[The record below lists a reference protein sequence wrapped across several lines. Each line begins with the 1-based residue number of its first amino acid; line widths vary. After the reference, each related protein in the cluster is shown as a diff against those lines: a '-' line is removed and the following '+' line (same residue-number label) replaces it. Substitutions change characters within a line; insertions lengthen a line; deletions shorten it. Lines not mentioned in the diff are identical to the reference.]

1 MPRIHQNAEKYAR
14 EDFQREI
21 RRQQGYYDL
30 MSQRALADASGI
42 PRSTLWAKLNDPD
55 KLEVAELRKLV
66 KTICP
71 DPLILLALVG
81 YTKQDI
87 KRVKTLL
94 EETA

>member
-1 MPRIHQNAEKYAR
+1 MPRIAQYAEKYAK
-14 EDFQREI
+14 EDFQREV
-21 RRQQGYYDL
+21 RVKQGYHDL
-30 MSQRALADASGI
+30 MSLRALGDASGI
-42 PRSTLWAKLNDPD
+42 PHSTLWAKLKDPD
-55 KLEVAELRKLV
+55 KLEVSDLRKLV

-81 YTKQDI
+81 YSKQDL